1 MGRIVDLCGDV
12 AAAADEGPEGL
23 VLSLEAWDKLRDD
36 WSDDDIEDAL
46 GLVMDSFRQLELVEA
61 ADSLST
67 RLVEVLGTWGE
78 AKAWAAAVEGHAAIP
93 VAVIRQLA
101 HRLDRLEE
109 VLELFRDQK
118 GPDRRGFDELQ
129 RHLMDQGIEEDMQ
142 PDWER
147 EGAGEPPEEG
157 GS

>member
-1 MGRIVDLCGDV
+1 MGRILDLCGEI
-12 AAAADEGPEGL
+12 AAAAEPGDGGL
-23 VLSLEAWDKLRDD
+23 VLPMEEQERLGQE
-36 WSDDDIEDAL
+36 WSEDEIEDAL
-46 GLVMDSFRQLELVEA
+46 AIVQESLMQSELVEA
-61 ADSLST
+61 ADSLSA

-93 VAVIRQLA
+93 LGVIRQLA

-109 VLELFRDQK
+109 VLELYRDQK

-129 RHLMDQGIEEDMQ
+129 RRLMDQGIEDDMR
-142 PDWER
+142 PDWEQP
-147 EGAGEPPEEG
+147 GGGEPPEDG